1 MNFLINS
8 FLNRDR
14 PSTELDNN
22 NCATAEKKPDKTEIF
37 KTQLASVALS
47 ALKVKDLNTGILSSS
62 SSSSTTTAVINQEPN
77 LSAQSTPAGEVS
89 QQKPREKRIP
99 PNRLALAPPPIPR
112 RQGRIFTDR
121 GDNLTKLPPTRNG
134 KVQSKSLSDAD
145 NSKLDCASDLCSIS
159 FDDIGDSDDLVIFD
173 KKLDPNQSSSDSNRS
188 QTTIDTGY
196 ISAFETDRSSVTT
209 SHQRQFRGRFSSED
223 TQSSLDSYLSSD
235 LQRADT
241 VESLQSNFTD
251 SPFILKKNSNIFN
264 FDQTNRLIKKIAS
277 SGSID
282 SENIAS
288 ANNLQT
294 STATSTNNIKSI
306 TTPIKSHAAALRR
319 PTVPSRK
326 GIRPPPLPPLR
337 ASQLA
342 DISEYYN

>member
-1 MNFLINS
+1 M
-8 FLNRDR
+8 R
-14 PSTELDNN
+14 
-22 NCATAEKKPDKTEIF
+22 
-37 KTQLASVALS
+37 
-47 ALKVKDLNTGILSSS
+47 DLNTGILSSS
-62 SSSSTTTAVINQEPN
+62 SSTSTTTPSSNSSSSTTTHSSTINQQNLLLQRNN
-77 LSAQSTPAGEVS
+77 LSTSSTPPETPNR
-89 QQKPREKRIP
+89 QKEGKRIP

-112 RQGRIFTDR
+112 RNFYQGGKTYADR
-121 GDNLTKLPPTRNG
+121 DNITKLPPTTRPNG

-145 NSKLDCASDLCSIS
+145 NSKLDCTSDLCSIS

-173 KKLDPNQSSSDSNRS
+173 KKLDPNQSSSDSSRS

-209 SHQRQFRGRFSSED
+209 STTHQRQFRGRFSSED

-251 SPFILKKNSNIFN
+251 SPFVLKKNSNIFN
-264 FDQTNRLIKKIAS
+264 FEQTNRFIKKIAS

-282 SENIAS
+282 SDNINS
-288 ANNLQT
+288 NNNNFST
-294 STATSTNNIKSI
+294 STTSTNNIKSI
-306 TTPIKSHAAALRR
+306 TTPIKSHATAAILRR
-319 PTVPSRK
+319 PIVPNRK
-326 GIRPPPLPPLR
+326 SIRPPPLPPLR

-342 DISEYYN
+342 DISKALLSIL

>member
-1 MNFLINS
+1 M
-8 FLNRDR
+8 
-14 PSTELDNN
+14 
-22 NCATAEKKPDKTEIF
+22 
-37 KTQLASVALS
+37 
-47 ALKVKDLNTGILSSS
+47 KDLNTGILSSS
-62 SSSSTTTAVINQEPN
+62 SSSATAVINQQPH
-77 LSAQSTPAGEVS
+77 LSTSSTPPPEATS
-89 QQKPREKRIP
+89 KPREKRIP

-112 RQGRIFTDR
+112 RQARSDR
-121 GDNLTKLPPTRNG
+121 DNLAKFPPTRNG
-134 KVQSKSLSDAD
+134 KAQTKSLSDAD
-145 NSKLDCASDLCSIS
+145 NSKLDCGSDLCIS

-173 KKLDPNQSSSDSNRS
+173 KKLDPNQSSSDSSRS

-209 SHQRQFRGRFSSED
+209 STTHQRQFRGRFSSED

-282 SENIAS
+282 SENVTS
-288 ANNLQT
+288 NSLQT

-306 TTPIKSHAAALRR
+306 TTPIKAHAAALRR
-319 PTVPSRK
+319 PAVPARK

-342 DISEYYN
+342 DISEYKSF

>member
-1 MNFLINS
+1 MVVTLVNFQISHCS
-8 FLNRDR
+8 FLNRERSLSLGRTPNDN
-14 PSTELDNN
+14 DNN
-22 NCATAEKKPDKTEIF
+22 NCATEKKPDKTDIF

-62 SSSSTTTAVINQEPN
+62 SSTTAVINQQPY
-77 LSAQSTPAGEVS
+77 SATFEASS
-89 QQKPREKRIP
+89 RPREKRIP

-112 RQGRIFTDR
+112 RQGRLYADR
-121 GDNLTKLPPTRNG
+121 DNLTKLPATRNG

-145 NSKLDCASDLCSIS
+145 NSKLDCTSDLCSIS

-173 KKLDPNQSSSDSNRS
+173 KKLDPNQSSSDSSRS

-209 SHQRQFRGRFSSED
+209 STTHPRQFRGRFSSED
-223 TQSSLDSYLSSD
+223 TQSSLDSYSSD

-264 FDQTNRLIKKIAS
+264 FEQTNRFLKKIAS

-282 SENIAS
+282 SDNNTS
-288 ANNLQT
+288 NNLTT
-294 STATSTNNIKSI
+294 STATSINNIKSI

-319 PTVPSRK
+319 PNVPARK

-342 DISEYYN
+342 DISE

>member
-1 MNFLINS
+1 M
-8 FLNRDR
+8 
-14 PSTELDNN
+14 
-22 NCATAEKKPDKTEIF
+22 
-37 KTQLASVALS
+37 
-47 ALKVKDLNTGILSSS
+47 KDLNTGILSSS

-77 LSAQSTPAGEVS
+77 LSIQSTSAGEVT

-121 GDNLTKLPPTRNG
+121 GDNLTKLPQTRNG

-145 NSKLDCASDLCSIS
+145 NSKLDCANDLCSIS

-196 ISAFETDRSSVTT
+196 ISAFETDRSSATT
-209 SHQRQFRGRFSSED
+209 STTHQRQFRGRFSSED

-282 SENIAS
+282 SENIT
-288 ANNLQT
+288 NVHNLQS

-319 PTVPSRK
+319 PTVPARK

-342 DISEYYN
+342 DISE

>member
-1 MNFLINS
+1 M
-8 FLNRDR
+8 
-14 PSTELDNN
+14 
-22 NCATAEKKPDKTEIF
+22 
-37 KTQLASVALS
+37 
-47 ALKVKDLNTGILSSS
+47 KDLNTGILSSS
-62 SSSSTTTAVINQEPN
+62 SSSSTTAVINQQPH
-77 LSAQSTPAGEVS
+77 LSTSSSSSEAST
-89 QQKPREKRIP
+89 KPREKRVP

-112 RQGRIFTDR
+112 RQARADR
-121 GDNLTKLPPTRNG
+121 DNITKLPPTRNG

-145 NSKLDCASDLCSIS
+145 NSKLDCNSDLCSIS

-173 KKLDPNQSSSDSNRS
+173 KKLDPNQSSSDSSRS

-209 SHQRQFRGRFSSED
+209 STTHQRQFRGRFSSED

-235 LQRADT
+235 LQRTDT

-282 SENIAS
+282 SENIVS
-288 ANNLQT
+288 NNLPT
-294 STATSTNNIKSI
+294 STATSINNIKSI

-319 PTVPSRK
+319 PAVPARK

-342 DISEYYN
+342 DISEYNLKVDNFQV

>member
-1 MNFLINS
+1 MNRERSLSLGRTPN
-8 FLNRDR
+8 D
-14 PSTELDNN
+14 TDNN
-22 NCATAEKKPDKTEIF
+22 NCATEKKFDKTDIF

-62 SSSSTTTAVINQEPN
+62 STTAVINQEPH
-77 LSAQSTPAGEVS
+77 LSTSSTLSETVV
-89 QQKPREKRIP
+89 KPREKRVP

-112 RQGRIFTDR
+112 RQARNYVDR
-121 GDNLTKLPPTRNG
+121 DNLTKLPSTRNG

-145 NSKLDCASDLCSIS
+145 NSKLDCTSDLCSIS

-173 KKLDPNQSSSDSNRS
+173 KKLDPNQSSSDSSRS

-209 SHQRQFRGRFSSED
+209 STTHQRQFRGRFSSED

-282 SENIAS
+282 SENIVN
-288 ANNLQT
+288 NNLAT
-294 STATSTNNIKSI
+294 STATSINNIKSI

-319 PTVPSRK
+319 PAVPARK

-342 DISEYYN
+342 DISE

>member
-1 MNFLINS
+1 LYSS
-8 FLNRDR
+8 FLNRERSLSLGRTPNDI
-14 PSTELDNN
+14 DNN
-22 NCATAEKKPDKTEIF
+22 NCATEKKPDKTEIF

-62 SSSSTTTAVINQEPN
+62 SSSTAVINQQP
-77 LSAQSTPAGEVS
+77 LPSAEATT
-89 QQKPREKRIP
+89 KPREKRIP

-112 RQGRIFTDR
+112 RQARTYADR
-121 GDNLTKLPPTRNG
+121 DNITKFPPTRNG

-173 KKLDPNQSSSDSNRS
+173 KKLDPNQSSSDSSRS

-209 SHQRQFRGRFSSED
+209 STTHQRQFRGRFSSED

-264 FDQTNRLIKKIAS
+264 FEQTNRFIKKIAS

-282 SENIAS
+282 SENIVS
-288 ANNLQT
+288 NNNLST
-294 STATSTNNIKSI
+294 STATSINNIKSI
-306 TTPIKSHAAALRR
+306 TTPIKAHAAALRR
-319 PTVPSRK
+319 PAVPARK

-342 DISEYYN
+342 DISE